1 MFNIYIYV
9 LDTMADWE
17 IGHVTSELNSKRF
30 FKKDAPEISLKTVA
44 LSKEPVKTMGGLTV
58 VPDCVIDDIEVN
70 DKSVLLLPGADTWS
84 EPEHI
89 AAVQKACELISCG
102 GTVCAICGAT
112 VALAHTGL
120 LDNRPHTSNGA
131 GFLEMFCPSYK
142 GTDFY
147 VDAPSVADSNLIT
160 ASATGGLLW
169 AKQIIERLD
178 VFKSETLEAWYAY
191 FSTNKAE
198 HFFALMQSLPKGDE

>member
-1 MFNIYIYV
+1 MFNVYIYV

-17 IGHVTSELNSKRF
+17 IGHVTAELNSKRF

-58 VPDCVIDDIEVN
+58 VPECVIDDIEVN

-84 EPEHI
+84 EPKHI
-89 AAVQKACELISCG
+89 AAVQKACKLISSG
-102 GTVCAICGAT
+102 GIVCAICGAT
-112 VALAHTGL
+112 VALAHGGL

-131 GFLEMFCPSYK
+131 GFLEMFCPTYK

-147 VDAPSVADSNLIT
+147 VDAPSVADGNLIT
-160 ASATGGLLW
+160 ASATGSLLW

-178 VFKSETLEAWYAY
+178 VFKSETLEAWHAY
-191 FSTNKAE
+191 FSTGNSK
-198 HFFALMQSLPKGDE
+198 HFFALMQSLPQGDE